1 MRFRLGLITS
11 VLVSA
16 IFVGMNVINQFEYLR
31 SGEQKGDD
39 WKLLLER
46 LSRIDEIAPRGGLV
60 GLDVQSV
67 DLAYIAAEFTRG
79 RPTWILSGR
88 SPVLTINPAA
98 RFILPADFRNFAR
111 LEAAISDAQR
121 KYESIHLIM
130 GGSDHVINHYSR
142 AVVDLDQNAT
152 VFAPAADQTVLNGS
166 SRRPAGG
173 KGYLVRADQ
182 LSNHLLQIDS
192 SLAHIVVPGY
202 TENVGLWPLEKDFA
216 DPRHGMQ
223 AMGRYLL
230 MEVLNPVPD
239 SQLLFDFSSSPLGAA
254 GDELPPA
261 VIVGNSEV
269 PVGLVGRGAGRVLSG
284 PLAMRVV
291 DGRNYLA
298 IDLGVQARKFPIR
311 QNGVLRLYNGHLA
324 LDPRWLVG
332 FTRNISLLT
341 PTQVAS
347 LSAPDAI
354 ESFPAGLF
362 QPGLLYSGLSE
373 DGWMGEAARMR
384 LNVSQGFSRLNI
396 RGQMPGGSHERIR
409 LQILIDGTL
418 ADERPVEPGSF
429 DLEIPLHVER
439 GSHWIELR
447 ADTVRALPG
456 DGRHTSLLLKSIA
469 VSGG

>member
-1 MRFRLGLITS
+1 
-11 VLVSA
+11 
-16 IFVGMNVINQFEYLR
+16 MNVITQFAYLR

-46 LSRIDEIAPRGGLV
+46 LSRIDEIAPTGGVV

-67 DLAYIAAEFTRG
+67 DLAYIAALFTRS

-88 SPVLTINPAA
+88 SPVLTFNPAA
-98 RFILPADFRNFAR
+98 RFILPADFQNFA
-111 LEAAISDAQR
+111 LLKAAISDAQR
-121 KYESIHLIM
+121 KYESVHLIM
-130 GGSDHVINHYSR
+130 GGSDHVINRYSR

-173 KGYLVRADQ
+173 KGYLVRADE

-202 TENVGLWPLEKDFA
+202 TENVGLWPLETDFA
-216 DPRHGMQ
+216 DPRHGIQ

-230 MEVLNPVPD
+230 MEVLNPIPN

-254 GDELPPA
+254 GGELPPA

-269 PVGLVGRGAGRVLSG
+269 PVGLVGRGAGRVLSD

-291 DGRNYLA
+291 DGHNYLA
-298 IDLGVQARKFPIR
+298 IDLGVQARRFPFR
-311 QNGVLRLYNGHLA
+311 RHTVLGLYNGHLG
-324 LDPRWLVG
+324 LDPRSLVG
-332 FTRNISLLT
+332 FARNISLLT
-341 PTQVAS
+341 PAQVGS

-362 QPGLLYSGLSE
+362 QPGLLYSGIYE

-396 RGQMPGGSHERIR
+396 RGQMPGGLRGEHERIT

-418 ADERPVEPGSF
+418 ADERKVEPGSF

-447 ADTVRALPG
+447 ADTVRALSGG
-456 DGRHTSLLLKSIA
+456 DGRHASVLLKSIA
-469 VSGG
+469 VVATNGAY